1 MRNLPLMHARPEEG
15 FARHRL
21 LLPALA
27 SAFLLASFL
36 GGAPVRAA
44 DAARP
49 ARARARAAT
58 QPSGFRIRS
67 SRASPAA
74 RPSDI
79 VQFMREYRS
88 GAWPSSVMGRI
99 AKGFDDQ
106 QIDAIAAWFAA
117 QPE

>member
-1 MRNLPLMHARPEEG
+1 MRFKH
-15 FARHRL
+15 HR
-21 LLPALA
+21 
-27 SAFLLASFL
+27 
-36 GGAPVRAA
+36 R
-44 DAARP
+44 
-49 ARARARAAT
+49 
-58 QPSGFRIRS
+58 
-67 SRASPAA
+67 SRATRRGRRWQCAGSVLHAA
-74 RPSDI
+74 KRIPDSVIPRIAGRKASDI

>member
-1 MRNLPLMHARPEEG
+1 MAELLDSQDSFVEDTALVMEERGLP
-15 FARHRL
+15 
-21 LLPALA
+21 
-27 SAFLLASFL
+27 
-36 GGAPVRAA
+36 
-44 DAARP
+44 
-49 ARARARAAT
+49 
-58 QPSGFRIRS
+58 RIAGRK
-67 SRASPAA
+67 A
-74 RPSDI
+74 SDI

>member
-1 MRNLPLMHARPEEG
+1 M
-15 FARHRL
+15 RHRL

-27 SAFLLASFL
+27 SALLLASFL
-36 GGAPVRAA
+36 GGGPVRAA
-44 DAARP
+44 DAGPPGASSCTGCH
-49 ARARARAAT
+49 AA
-58 QPSGFRIRS
+58 QRIPDSVIPRIAG
-67 SRASPAA
+67 RKA
-74 RPSDI
+74 SDI

>member
-1 MRNLPLMHARPEEG
+1 M
-15 FARHRL
+15 RHRL
-21 LLPALA
+21 LLPVLA
-27 SAFLLASFL
+27 SALLLAGFS
-36 GGAPVRAA
+36 GGGPVQAA
-44 DAARP
+44 DASSCTGCH
-49 ARARARAAT
+49 AAK
-58 QPSGFRIRS
+58 RIPDSVIPRIAG
-67 SRASPAA
+67 RKA
-74 RPSDI
+74 SDI

>member
-1 MRNLPLMHARPEEG
+1 MHGLPRGQADSRFG
-15 FARHRL
+15 
-21 LLPALA
+21 LPRIA
-27 SAFLLASFL
+27 
-36 GGAPVRAA
+36 GRK
-44 DAARP
+44 
-49 ARARARAAT
+49 AT
-58 QPSGFRIRS
+58 
-67 SRASPAA
+67 
-74 RPSDI
+74 DI